1 MSKITYSD
9 KDKDSGST
17 PTNQWTDSDANEVK
31 TSVNV
36 LYDGSDKAWINLFKT
51 GTSTTQVI
59 AQGTTYLP
67 LANDM
72 FGGEVRQIIPTS
84 ALTGLVSLPTK
95 GNYLLHFDA
104 DIEANQIIELL
115 AAVFYYGTVNGVPDQ
130 QITGVFPS
138 STFMDI
144 EVTGVTRHLG
154 MNCIFTIPADTP
166 TILVTG
172 IKVCVQ
178 HNYAGNV
185 TLTFKKATKLTLL
198 YLGI

>member
-1 MSKITYSD
+1 
-9 KDKDSGST
+9 
-17 PTNQWTDSDANEVK
+17 
-31 TSVNV
+31 
-36 LYDGSDKAWINLFKT
+36 
-51 GTSTTQVI
+51 
-59 AQGTTYLP
+59 
-67 LANDM
+67 
-72 FGGEVRQIIPTS
+72 
-84 ALTGLVSLPTK
+84 LVSLPTK